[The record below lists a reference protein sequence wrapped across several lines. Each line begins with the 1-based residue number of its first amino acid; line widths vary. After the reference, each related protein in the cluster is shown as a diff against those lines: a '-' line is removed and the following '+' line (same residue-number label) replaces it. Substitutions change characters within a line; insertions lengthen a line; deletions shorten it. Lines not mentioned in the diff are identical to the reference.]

1 MTPVATVLL
10 ALHGYFI
17 SEPNDEIRGAV
28 LALLAKRSYPPVC
41 LQKNEQQRDHM
52 SGRDMRQEYKQKKLQ
67 CKRSAQ
73 LVKLRDYSPST
84 SVLWA
89 SRIFAPVLSLLCSP
103 SKTIV
108 AKQCHLPL
116 FGTKRPPLRPPA
128 NLIQDRG
135 MASQYC
141 SLQYSV
147 VAAADEAT
155 GDDAVMAQRQHSSKQ
170 QRAPG
175 GPKAL
180 RPSFRMD
187 KDVLRFYT

>member
-1 MTPVATVLL
+1 MTPVATVLCWL
-10 ALHGYFI
+10 CMAILFR
-17 SEPNDEIRGAV
+17 SPTMRSA
-28 LALLAKRSYPPVC
+28 ALLAKRSHLLVC

-52 SGRDMRQEYKQKKLQ
+52 SGRDMRQEYKYKKLQ

-73 LVKLRDYSPST
+73 LVELREYSPST

-89 SRIFAPVLSLLCSP
+89 SRILAPVLSPLRSP

-108 AKQCHLPL
+108 AKPCHPPL

-155 GDDAVMAQRQHSSKQ
+155 EDDAVMAQRQHSIKAAEGARRAKSFTSKLSD
-170 QRAPG
+170 G
-175 GPKAL
+175 
-180 RPSFRMD
+180 
-187 KDVLRFYT
+187 